1 MGRIPNIPWLSC
13 CWSRSFYSS
22 SRSCGIFHDASQN
35 LSRTRVLTTQI
46 FFKSNIFCLQKY
58 EAWLSLAD
66 ILYHPTVALIAT
78 MMTTVQQMQ
87 SCVYFD
93 IIFIFRTSCLAQEI
107 ELFHFYHLLSFIF
120 RVSHVWCNNRGG
132 EAYKWPDSSKN
143 QNKMLWKNIGR
154 VNLYRHFAPQERFTC
169 LQSNKTIWRI
179 NFIDHWFQQQ
189 ADINY

>member
-93 IIFIFRTSCLAQEI
+93 IIFISERHAWHRKLNCSIFIT
-107 ELFHFYHLLSFIF
+107 FYHSFSVFQSIILMCGATIQVVK
-120 RVSHVWCNNRGG
+120 RTIGSI
-132 EAYKWPDSSKN
+132 PQIN
-143 QNKMLWKNIGR
+143 QNKKNICRGILQQNYKTHRLYWSLVLTTGR
-154 VNLYRHFAPQERFTC
+154 YQLITTI
-169 LQSNKTIWRI
+169 LQKYI
-179 NFIDHWFQQQ
+179 
-189 ADINY
+189 A